1 MRHSRSGRCAKTE
14 CLTKQLIVC
23 VLIKTDTSVL
33 ILIVKIYILCR
44 NLSHGCRCRRRRQKL
59 TVALISKEQ
68 IYEQENIHA
77 RKCNRG
83 RCVPNRIG
91 NRHLHQPD
99 MGCSDRGVNRN
110 RQHCGGGGVQPVRQG
125 GMTMAC
131 GKKSS
136 AGKGGKK

>member
-1 MRHSRSGRCAKTE
+1 MLTQLFIMTVITSMSA
-14 CLTKQLIVC
+14 CLTTEKL
-23 VLIKTDTSVL
+23 L
-33 ILIVKIYILCR
+33 
-44 NLSHGCRCRRRRQKL
+44 HGCRCRRRRQKL

-83 RCVPNRIG
+83 RCVHNRIG
-91 NRHLHQPD
+91 NRDLHQPD

-131 GKKSS
+131 GTKKSS

>member
-1 MRHSRSGRCAKTE
+1 M
-14 CLTKQLIVC
+14 LTQLFIVTVITSMSAC
-23 VLIKTDTSVL
+23 VTLKMSL
-33 ILIVKIYILCR
+33 
-44 NLSHGCRCRRRRQKL
+44 HGCRCRRCRQKL

-83 RCVPNRIG
+83 RCVHNRIG
-91 NRHLHQPD
+91 NRDLHQPD

-131 GKKSS
+131 GTKKSS